1 MANKCCVSCK
11 KSPMKRTYKRKYTAK
26 KRYTKRPAMVAQV
39 KKALTALSETKS
51 IGSELSTTETL
62 SGGSNTNWSFNVQLP
77 SAIAQGTGPNERV
90 GNRVHKKYYQNH
102 LYLTNLTTWPIVAR
116 VMVIKRNAN
125 ATGIQGAGDF
135 MNLIGTP
142 ENFDHT
148 DPAQSRMKLSRDHGT
163 TLFDKVIAIP
173 QGLAN
178 SASVVTSGLSSR
190 FINMFVPIN
199 RKDYFNQ
206 QLALPNSSALNDFE
220 MRTYLFSTF
229 NLSGTSDPGD
239 IHVKFATKL
248 SFVDI

>member
-11 KSPMKRTYKRKYTAK
+11 KSPMKRTYKRKYTGK
-26 KRYTKRPAMVAQV
+26 KRYTKRPAMLSQV

-62 SGGSNTNWSFNVQLP
+62 SGGSAANWSFNVSLP

-90 GNRVHKKYYQNH
+90 GLRVHKKYYQNH
-102 LYLTNLTTWPIVAR
+102 LHLTNLTIWPILAR
-116 VMVIKRNAN
+116 VMVVKRNAN
-125 ATGIQGAGDF
+125 ATGTQGNGDF
-135 MNLIGTP
+135 MNLLGTP

-148 DPAQSRMKLSRDHGT
+148 DPTQSRMKLSKDHGT
-163 TLFDKVIAIP
+163 ILFDKVIAIP
-173 QGLAN
+173 PGLIN
-178 SASVVTSGLSSR
+178 SGAQVTSGLSSR
-190 FINMFVPIN
+190 FINAFVPVN
-199 RKDYFNQ
+199 RKDYFGQ
-206 QLALPNSSALNDFE
+206 QLSLPNSSALNDYE

-229 NLSGTSDPGD
+229 NLTAATDPGD